1 MKEQFFIDVLTM
13 ILAET
18 VNNQELKLYEEAKA
32 NNKSELQDGGDYEKL
47 GDEDNIVSK
56 PASVIEIVEPK
67 SEKERM
73 ESLFLKFID
82 KKVKFCQ
89 TVYSLLVSI
98 CKGNYENELYTFQ
111 LIPKFLIHVSLLMK
125 SDI

>member
-1 MKEQFFIDVLTM
+1 LKEQFFIDVLTM

-18 VNNQELKLYEEAKA
+18 VNNQELKLYEEAKMSGKA
-32 NNKSELQDGGDYEKL
+32 ELQDNGGDYEKL
-47 GDEDNIVSK
+47 GDEDNVVSK

-67 SEKERM
+67 SEKEKM

-111 LIPKFLIHVSLLMK
+111 LIPKFLIHVRSLEM
-125 SDI
+125 I